1 MTTPRTPRPEPF
13 RPGAPATGRDQA
25 SSRSTRIVAVAALVV
40 ALAALGLTAW
50 RMIAPADAS
59 CQDQAWNVTPAEDD
73 LPLDWTVS
81 GSQYDLFRKQMSF
94 VGPIPVDEVST
105 QAVVYATVTC
115 FEQGAEESVTRS
127 QQAAEEAGQSVIA
140 RTDLGDQSFSAV
152 DETGAEFLQLRHGK
166 IVVYL
171 AASGDASATEV
182 DEIASAFDKALGGD
196 GGTIT
201 PPTIAPSD
209 DLTGESF
216 DPDEEFPEE
225 SPAAP
230 ELVAAL
236 PSQVGDI
243 ALITDS
249 AAGSTILGEDQG
261 SRAILAALREADRQ
275 PDDLKVAQSY
285 DETGESDLSILG
297 VTVDGLPVEQT
308 RQLVMDSWLAA
319 SGAGVTTDT
328 VTLDGK
334 TWTRIDYGDGGT
346 KDYVLAEG
354 SNVVVITT
362 ADPALAEE
370 AAAALP

>member
-1 MTTPRTPRPEPF
+1 VTTPKIPRPEPVG
-13 RPGAPATGRDQA
+13 PGALGRRRDETTL
-25 SSRSTRIVAVAALVV
+25 RSTRVVAVAALVV

-50 RMIAPADAS
+50 RMLAPADTS
-59 CQDQAWNVTPAEDD
+59 CQDRAWDVTPAEDD

-94 VGPIPVDEVST
+94 VGPIPVDDVSS
-105 QAVVYATVTC
+105 QAVIYATVTC
-115 FEQGAEESVTRS
+115 FEQGAQDSVTRS
-127 QQAAEEAGQSVIA
+127 QKAAEEAGQSVIV

-152 DETGAEFLQLRHGK
+152 DEAGAEFLQLRHAG

-182 DEIASAFDKALGGD
+182 DELASAFDKALGGD

-201 PPTIAPSD
+201 QPTIAPSD
-209 DLTGESF
+209 DLTGESL
-216 DPDEEFPEE
+216 DPGGELPPE

-236 PSQVGDI
+236 PGTVGDI
-243 ALITDS
+243 VLITDS
-249 AAGSTILGEDQG
+249 ASGSTILADDQS

-297 VTVDGLPVEQT
+297 VTVAGLPVERT

-328 VTLDGK
+328 ITLNGK
-334 TWTRIDYGDGGT
+334 SWTRIDYGDGGT
-346 KDYVLAEG
+346 IDYVLADDP
-354 SNVVVITT
+354 NVIVITT
-362 ADPALAEE
+362 ADPALAEA